1 MLQINREDEK
11 ETNTGDWCFQTKE
24 FWRHLVLKCINSD
37 ETGEAYFCSYQVI
50 RAQDDCGPEII
61 ASDLRCY
68 WHENRSSKI
77 SDQTTVNEQADWDET
92 CDDGILDFSEV
103 HSDDLL
109 TSCITLRNLSEDI
122 NYEIQAKIVFDGLA
136 DLRKFTVTTLSDV
149 DEEAANAI
157 SGWSALDV
165 IGS

>member
-1 MLQINREDEK
+1 MAQIYPENEIEIDA
-11 ETNTGDWCFQTKE
+11 GDWCFQTRE
-24 FWRHLVLKCINSD
+24 FWRHLVLKCINFD
-37 ETGEAYFCSYQVI
+37 EFGEAYFCSHQVI
-50 RAQDDCGPEII
+50 REQDDYGPEII

-68 WHENRSSKI
+68 WHESRSSKI
-77 SDQTTVNEQADWDET
+77 ADQTTVDEQADWEET

-109 TSCITLRNLSEDI
+109 ISCVTIKNLSEDL
-122 NYEIQAKIVFDGLA
+122 NYEIQARIVFDGIA
-136 DLRKFTVTTLSDV
+136 DLRKFTVTALSGV

-157 SGWSALDV
+157 SGWFALDV